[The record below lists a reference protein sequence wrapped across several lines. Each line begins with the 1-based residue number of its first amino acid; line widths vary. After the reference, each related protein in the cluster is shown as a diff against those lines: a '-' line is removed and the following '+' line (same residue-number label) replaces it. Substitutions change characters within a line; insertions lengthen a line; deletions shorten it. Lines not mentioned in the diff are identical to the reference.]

1 MEADSVLCEVWNKSL
16 FVTQILLTLKKIKS
30 VFPQYLDF
38 RKTQQGKFITLT
50 YVRNNVRN
58 CSLLSVG
65 GGTKRVRGVG
75 CYKKKSVP
83 LM

>member
-1 MEADSVLCEVWNKSL
+1 MEAESVLCDVWTKSL
-16 FVTQILLTLKKIKS
+16 FVTQILFTLKKVKLI
-30 VFPQYLDF
+30 FPQYPDF
-38 RKTQQGKFITLT
+38 RKTLQGKFITLK

-65 GGTKRVRGVG
+65 GGTKRVRDVG
-75 CYKKKSVP
+75 CYKKKNVP